1 MILLDFS
8 GTIFSCIMGNLFH
21 NDENVLDEEAIRKSI
36 LNQIRKYNQKF
47 KKTYGPLVICC
58 DGKNCWRKDIFPYYK
73 CKRRETQAASQ
84 FNFVEIFHYIDKIK
98 EELKDYFYFIE
109 VEGAEADDVI
119 AAIIMRDNL
128 QFNHGNMLVI
138 SRDKDLK
145 QLQKFDGVFQYN
157 PIDDGGR
164 FEVCNNP
171 SDFLLEHIII
181 GDNVD
186 SIPNIFSDANSFALH
201 KRQKPATRK
210 RIDAIKEA
218 RDNIPSELKER
229 FELNQKL
236 ICLEFI
242 PGNLIASILE
252 QFDIDINKKR
262 KNLLSYFA
270 RYSLMDLAANIRDF
284 N

>member
-84 FNFVEIFHYIDKIK
+84 FNF
-98 EELKDYFYFIE
+98 IE

-128 QFNHGNMLVI
+128 QFNHGNMLIV
-138 SRDKDLK
+138 SRDKDFK

-218 RDNIPSELKER
+218 RDIPSELKER

-270 RYSLMDLAANIRDF
+270 KHGLMDLAANIRDF